1 MQVKMSLS
9 EWEYLLFASETSLE
23 YSEFHATN
31 PFANNIEE
39 LHTLS
44 TQAEIAPLDITADLF
59 LDDVMSD
66 NVSNI
71 EQNSQIARTS
81 QANSSKMSFD
91 STELANAT
99 PMNHTNVWPPLNTS
113 VIVTGDW
120 PNSNRE
126 VATSSDISKWVE
138 NMNVGMT
145 LGEITPHL
153 GTNAD
158 PLGSGVPVFDSSRNT
173 LGDTAIAP
181 SESQPGKRKTR
192 KGITLQNYASTT
204 PPLLGPSTLRLERT
218 ATLQHSDAGSAASPN
233 STIARGIKETEAIR
247 EDFGRSMEQLKRV
260 QVKLAQENTDH
271 VRRAEVL
278 VMEVEELRKEVSEIK
293 MEGRFNQGKIETS
306 VASVKDLTEKRIS
319 EMTAIMVQ
327 RDRQADE
334 RLKHMSEMMHHRD
347 LDVDKRMVDLMT
359 TVQDLTLGVKTV
371 VATIP
376 NRPSLVP
383 MAPNSAD
390 IPSTSASSSQH
401 PSYREVAKRQC
412 VTKPDQTKQPKL
424 QPPAAYKQVPMKT
437 QQSTT
442 TQTEVQRCDIS
453 GPPSFDPYARGAST
467 TRDYYSAASDQMH
480 SNMKTASGST
490 EYQTAVSSMLG
501 TKRSMLPHSNDQLRP
516 LASSTQRKTIS
527 RRNLNTGTVEGAA
540 KDKDNAPNAIH
551 SQALAEAITT
561 AMSKGLEPLL
571 AAKESKNK
579 PTKYRGTRDGI
590 VDGWLMLM
598 RRYLEKAHAK
608 DTPLDKA
615 WTIVEFLENEA
626 RDYITNKS
634 EAERDTDGK
643 VFALLARRF
652 GTGSN
657 KIQIQQQFRTRNQSP
672 DEDYMQYLDALE
684 GLRSQGFPNEEVA
697 VRRYEIMQKFI
708 EGVRSYELKR
718 NLALMYAQEQYV
730 DTPPTVE
737 ALRFTVQQYLR
748 MRGSTRS
755 ENYPAPQQQQQP
767 PVATNPQNQAQ
778 AQAPQAPNAQQLPQ
792 QPPTFRQQPQRT
804 CFNCGDPS
812 HFPAD
817 CPLKDRARKP
827 VQQIVNS
834 CRKNTAGEW
843 MCPSNPR
850 GMNDDLMPATLPE
863 QGTSAFCV
871 NCSHVGHVA
880 SDCMTPHNVATEEQ
894 VKAAW
899 YAPVANSTDFCDSE
913 DQIRVISTSEDGG
926 PSRPVVV
933 TCGEKQ
939 ILTTLEA
946 PAPDCTE
953 TLISIHLLLSA
964 EQKARP
970 NLTLAQLKEELC
982 RNTSLTIAS
991 RPLPHFTRNDETKLA
1006 QIQRVKT
1013 IAPVPV
1019 AITVD
1024 GVDMRFDAIV
1034 VLEGH
1039 FPQGLYLG
1047 RQELRC
1053 YSIGVQDA
1061 QGEAQIDERASLV
1074 VAFGTP
1080 LQKPIPL
1087 FGMIDTGSGVSI
1099 LSLSAYK
1106 KIASQHMLSLSPYD
1120 VELFAANG
1128 KNITT
1133 VGIAEDVNFQ
1143 LGGYT
1148 LKTNFVVIADHIGSE
1163 DFLLGRNFL
1172 RTYNVL
1178 VDLTAMK
1185 VTIRDPK
1192 TPRIFKAT
1200 HEVSDHEPSFVVSTE
1215 DIILGPFERKIV
1227 RAKII
1232 TQQPDTFLFRNVT
1245 VHSCSIKS
1253 TSVFVSEDTLTSVGE
1268 GGIVFLAI
1276 RNQTDKERVKIKAQ
1290 TVIGKAA
1297 LTTFVLNSVLMQ
1309 TEGEASK
1316 LSAEYV
1322 NQIHRNFDM
1331 DTSSEFSSFAQN
1343 FLSSTEPSEAGLS
1356 DNEKRKRTDPQL
1368 LKAIPGPDFSSVL
1381 SSWGKRRETS

>member
-1 MQVKMSLS
+1 
-9 EWEYLLFASETSLE
+9 
-23 YSEFHATN
+23 
-31 PFANNIEE
+31 
-39 LHTLS
+39 
-44 TQAEIAPLDITADLF
+44 
-59 LDDVMSD
+59 
-66 NVSNI
+66 
-71 EQNSQIARTS
+71 
-81 QANSSKMSFD
+81 
-91 STELANAT
+91 
-99 PMNHTNVWPPLNTS
+99 
-113 VIVTGDW
+113 
-120 PNSNRE
+120 
-126 VATSSDISKWVE
+126 
-138 NMNVGMT
+138 
-145 LGEITPHL
+145 
-153 GTNAD
+153 
-158 PLGSGVPVFDSSRNT
+158 
-173 LGDTAIAP
+173 
-181 SESQPGKRKTR
+181 
-192 KGITLQNYASTT
+192 
-204 PPLLGPSTLRLERT
+204 
-218 ATLQHSDAGSAASPN
+218 
-233 STIARGIKETEAIR
+233 
-247 EDFGRSMEQLKRV
+247 
-260 QVKLAQENTDH
+260 
-271 VRRAEVL
+271 
-278 VMEVEELRKEVSEIK
+278 
-293 MEGRFNQGKIETS
+293 
-306 VASVKDLTEKRIS
+306 
-319 EMTAIMVQ
+319 
-327 RDRQADE
+327 
-334 RLKHMSEMMHHRD
+334 
-347 LDVDKRMVDLMT
+347 
-359 TVQDLTLGVKTV
+359 
-371 VATIP
+371 
-376 NRPSLVP
+376 
-383 MAPNSAD
+383 
-390 IPSTSASSSQH
+390 
-401 PSYREVAKRQC
+401 
-412 VTKPDQTKQPKL
+412 
-424 QPPAAYKQVPMKT
+424 MKT
-437 QQSTT
+437 QLSTAS
-442 TQTEVQRCDIS
+442 QTEVQRCDIS

-467 TRDYYSAASDQMH
+467 TGHYYSAASDQMH

-501 TKRSMLPHSNDQLRP
+501 TKRSMLPHSNDQSRP

-561 AMSKGLEPLL
+561 AMSKGLGPLL

-579 PTKYRGTRDGI
+579 PTKCRGTRDGI

-608 DTPLDKA
+608 DTPLDRA
-615 WTIVEFLENEA
+615 WTIVEFLQNEA

-634 EAERDTDGK
+634 EAERDTDEK

-657 KIQIQQQFRTRNQSP
+657 KIQIQQQFPTRNQSP

-767 PVATNPQNQAQ
+767 PVAANPQNQAQ

-792 QPPTFRQQPQRT
+792 QPPAFRQQPQRT

-812 HFPAD
+812 HFAAD

-827 VQQIVNS
+827 VEQIVNS
-834 CRKNTAGEW
+834 CRTNTAGEW
-843 MCPSNPR
+843 VCPSIPR

-871 NCSHVGHVA
+871 NCGHVGHVA

-894 VKAAW
+894 VKATW

-982 RNTSLTIAS
+982 RNISLTIAS

-1013 IAPVPV
+1013 IAPVPI

-1061 QGEAQIDERASLV
+1061 QGEAQIDE
-1074 VAFGTP
+1074 
-1080 LQKPIPL
+1080 
-1087 FGMIDTGSGVSI
+1087 
-1099 LSLSAYK
+1099 
-1106 KIASQHMLSLSPYD
+1106 
-1120 VELFAANG
+1120 
-1128 KNITT
+1128 
-1133 VGIAEDVNFQ
+1133 
-1143 LGGYT
+1143 
-1148 LKTNFVVIADHIGSE
+1148 
-1163 DFLLGRNFL
+1163 
-1172 RTYNVL
+1172 
-1178 VDLTAMK
+1178 
-1185 VTIRDPK
+1185 
-1192 TPRIFKAT
+1192 
-1200 HEVSDHEPSFVVSTE
+1200 
-1215 DIILGPFERKIV
+1215 
-1227 RAKII
+1227 
-1232 TQQPDTFLFRNVT
+1232 
-1245 VHSCSIKS
+1245 
-1253 TSVFVSEDTLTSVGE
+1253 
-1268 GGIVFLAI
+1268 
-1276 RNQTDKERVKIKAQ
+1276 
-1290 TVIGKAA
+1290 
-1297 LTTFVLNSVLMQ
+1297 
-1309 TEGEASK
+1309 
-1316 LSAEYV
+1316 
-1322 NQIHRNFDM
+1322 
-1331 DTSSEFSSFAQN
+1331 
-1343 FLSSTEPSEAGLS
+1343 
-1356 DNEKRKRTDPQL
+1356 
-1368 LKAIPGPDFSSVL
+1368 
-1381 SSWGKRRETS
+1381 

>member
-1 MQVKMSLS
+1 MPAV
-9 EWEYLLFASETSLE
+9 
-23 YSEFHATN
+23 
-31 PFANNIEE
+31 
-39 LHTLS
+39 
-44 TQAEIAPLDITADLF
+44 
-59 LDDVMSD
+59 
-66 NVSNI
+66 
-71 EQNSQIARTS
+71 R
-81 QANSSKMSFD
+81 
-91 STELANAT
+91 
-99 PMNHTNVWPPLNTS
+99 
-113 VIVTGDW
+113 
-120 PNSNRE
+120 
-126 VATSSDISKWVE
+126 
-138 NMNVGMT
+138 
-145 LGEITPHL
+145 
-153 GTNAD
+153 
-158 PLGSGVPVFDSSRNT
+158 
-173 LGDTAIAP
+173 
-181 SESQPGKRKTR
+181 
-192 KGITLQNYASTT
+192 
-204 PPLLGPSTLRLERT
+204 
-218 ATLQHSDAGSAASPN
+218 ASPN

-271 VRRAEVL
+271 VRRADVL

-293 MEGRFNQGKIETS
+293 MEGRVNQGKIETS

-327 RDRQADE
+327 RDGQADE
-334 RLKHMSEMMHHRD
+334 RLKRMSEMMHHRD

-359 TVQDLTLGVKTV
+359 TVQDLTLGLKTV

-376 NRPSLVP
+376 NRPTPVP

-390 IPSTSASSSQH
+390 IPSTSASPSQH

-437 QQSTT
+437 QLSTT

-453 GPPSFDPYARGAST
+453 GPPSLDPYARGASM

-516 LASSTQRKTIS
+516 LASSTQKKTIS

-561 AMSKGLEPLL
+561 AMSKGLEPLV

-634 EAERDTDGK
+634 EAERDTDEK

-672 DEDYMQYLDALE
+672 DEVYMQYLDALE

-697 VRRYEIMQKFI
+697 ARRYEIMQKFI

-737 ALRFTVQQYLR
+737 ALPFTVQQYLR

-812 HFPAD
+812 DFAAD

-871 NCSHVGHVA
+871 NCGHVGHVA
-880 SDCMTPHNVATEEQ
+880 SACMTPHNVATEEQ

-953 TLISIHLLLSA
+953 TLISIHLLLS
-964 EQKARP
+964 
-970 NLTLAQLKEELC
+970 
-982 RNTSLTIAS
+982 
-991 RPLPHFTRNDETKLA
+991 
-1006 QIQRVKT
+1006 
-1013 IAPVPV
+1013 
-1019 AITVD
+1019 
-1024 GVDMRFDAIV
+1024 
-1034 VLEGH
+1034 
-1039 FPQGLYLG
+1039 
-1047 RQELRC
+1047 
-1053 YSIGVQDA
+1053 
-1061 QGEAQIDERASLV
+1061 
-1074 VAFGTP
+1074 
-1080 LQKPIPL
+1080 
-1087 FGMIDTGSGVSI
+1087 
-1099 LSLSAYK
+1099 
-1106 KIASQHMLSLSPYD
+1106 
-1120 VELFAANG
+1120 
-1128 KNITT
+1128 
-1133 VGIAEDVNFQ
+1133 
-1143 LGGYT
+1143 
-1148 LKTNFVVIADHIGSE
+1148 
-1163 DFLLGRNFL
+1163 
-1172 RTYNVL
+1172 
-1178 VDLTAMK
+1178 
-1185 VTIRDPK
+1185 
-1192 TPRIFKAT
+1192 
-1200 HEVSDHEPSFVVSTE
+1200 
-1215 DIILGPFERKIV
+1215 
-1227 RAKII
+1227 
-1232 TQQPDTFLFRNVT
+1232 
-1245 VHSCSIKS
+1245 
-1253 TSVFVSEDTLTSVGE
+1253 
-1268 GGIVFLAI
+1268 
-1276 RNQTDKERVKIKAQ
+1276 
-1290 TVIGKAA
+1290 
-1297 LTTFVLNSVLMQ
+1297 
-1309 TEGEASK
+1309 
-1316 LSAEYV
+1316 
-1322 NQIHRNFDM
+1322 
-1331 DTSSEFSSFAQN
+1331 
-1343 FLSSTEPSEAGLS
+1343 
-1356 DNEKRKRTDPQL
+1356 
-1368 LKAIPGPDFSSVL
+1368 
-1381 SSWGKRRETS
+1381 